1 MPKFAVDIV
10 ETIRYR
16 LIVEAPDAETIEQED
31 PDTFADEL
39 SNNEGFIGV
48 EERVIESVNE
58 ESDDEEVHFILDRRV

>member
-1 MPKFAVDIV
+1 MPLTNFGAI
-10 ETIRYR
+10 
-16 LIVEAPDAETIEQED
+16 LNFAETIEQED

-58 ESDDEEVHFILDRRV
+58 ESDDEEVHFILDRRVCWAV